1 MKMKQIFPNP
11 SNGIFNYINIENTGL
26 TNKNYLNIL
35 YHTNNSEKT
44 ISPLLESFVTD
55 NTITNDNLTTLGH
68 LIEQMYTEKWKGLY
82 KTITLSYN
90 PIENYNMTESEN
102 TETDFTNNQ
111 TNSSTTQN
119 KANVSQTDTST
130 VQNTSNIDMQTY
142 GFNSST
148 AVDKDKNSSTDDT
161 TNNYTSSS
169 ENTMNT
175 TNANTSSENVNNNTK
190 RTLNRSGNIGVTT
203 NQSMIKQERA
213 LWDWNYYNTVFK
225 DIDNLLTLMIYE

>member
-1 MKMKQIFPNP
+1 MKQIFPNP

-35 YHTNNSEKT
+35 YHTNNSEKS

-55 NTITNDNLTTLGH
+55 HTITVDNLTTIGH

-90 PIENYNMTESEN
+90 PIENYNLTESEN
-102 TETDFTNNQ
+102 TQTDFTNNK
-111 TNSSTTQN
+111 TNNSTTQN
-119 KANVSQTDTST
+119 KNNASQTDTST
-130 VQNTSNIDMQTY
+130 VQNTSNVDMQTY

-169 ENTMNT
+169 ENTMNM
-175 TNANTSSENVNNNTK
+175 TNQNTSSENVNNNTK

-203 NQSMIKQERA
+203 NQTMIKQERA

-225 DIDNLLTLMIYE
+225 DIDNLLTLSIYE

>member
-26 TNKNYLNIL
+26 LNKNYLNIL
-35 YHTNNSEKT
+35 YHTNNSEKS

-55 NTITNDNLTTLGH
+55 NTITNDNLVTLGH

-90 PIENYNMTESEN
+90 PIENYNMRESEN
-102 TETDFTNNQ
+102 TENDFTNNQ
-111 TNSSTTQN
+111 SANSKTQN
-119 KANVSQTDTST
+119 TANTSQTDTST
-130 VQNTSNIDMQTY
+130 VQNTSNVDMQTY

-148 AVDKDKNSSTDDT
+148 AIDKDKNSSTDDT

-169 ENTMNT
+169 ENTVNMTNENT
-175 TNANTSSENVNNNTK
+175 LSTNVNNDTK

-203 NQSMIKQERA
+203 TQTMIKQERA

-225 DIDNLLTLMIYE
+225 DIDNLLTLSIYE

>member
-130 VQNTSNIDMQTY
+130 VQNTSNVDIQTY

>member
-26 TNKNYLNIL
+26 SNKNYLNIL
-35 YHTNNSEKT
+35 YHTNNSEKS

-55 NTITNDNLTTLGH
+55 NTISEDNLVTIGH

-90 PIENYNMTESEN
+90 PIENYNMKESEN
-102 TETDFTNNQ
+102 TENDFTNNQ
-111 TNSSTTQN
+111 SANSKTQN
-119 KANVSQTDTST
+119 TANTSQTDTST
-130 VQNTSNIDMQTY
+130 VQNTSNVDMQTY

-148 AVDKDKNSSTDDT
+148 AVDKDKNLSTDDT

-169 ENTMNT
+169 ANTVNT
-175 TNANTSSENVNNNTK
+175 TNENTSSTNVNNDTK
-190 RTLNRSGNIGVTT
+190 RILERSGNIGVTT
-203 NQSMIKQERA
+203 TQQMLEQERK

-225 DIDNLLTLMIYE
+225 DIDNLLTLSIYE

>member
-35 YHTNNSEKT
+35 YHTNNSEKS
-44 ISPLLESFVTD
+44 ISPLLESLVTD
-55 NTITNDNLTTLGH
+55 NTISEDNLTTLGH

-111 TNSSTTQN
+111 TNNSTTQN
-119 KANVSQTDTST
+119 KNNLSQTDTST
-130 VQNTSNIDMQTY
+130 VQNTSNVDMQTY

-175 TNANTSSENVNNNTK
+175 TNENTLSEIVDNNTK

-203 NQSMIKQERA
+203 NQTMIKQERA

-225 DIDNLLTLMIYE
+225 DIDNLLTLSIYE

>member
-1 MKMKQIFPNP
+1 MKQIFPNP

-35 YHTNNSEKT
+35 YHTNNSEKS

-55 NTITNDNLTTLGH
+55 NTITVDNLTTIGH

-111 TNSSTTQN
+111 TNNSTTQN
-119 KANVSQTDTST
+119 KNNLSQTDTST
-130 VQNTSNIDMQTY
+130 VQNTSNVDMQTY

-169 ENTMNT
+169 ENTMNM
-175 TNANTSSENVNNNTK
+175 TNQNTSSENVNNNTK

-203 NQSMIKQERA
+203 NQTMIKQERA

-225 DIDNLLTLMIYE
+225 DIDNLLTLSIYE